1 MSYRLAQLN
10 IIEEEFRVRRIEE
23 RRRAAYFVI
32 HRGMNREKYKD
43 KR

>member
-1 MSYRLAQLN
+1 MSDQLAQLN

-23 RRRAAYFVI
+23 RRRAAYFI
-32 HRGMNREKYKD
+32 MHHGMDREEYKD